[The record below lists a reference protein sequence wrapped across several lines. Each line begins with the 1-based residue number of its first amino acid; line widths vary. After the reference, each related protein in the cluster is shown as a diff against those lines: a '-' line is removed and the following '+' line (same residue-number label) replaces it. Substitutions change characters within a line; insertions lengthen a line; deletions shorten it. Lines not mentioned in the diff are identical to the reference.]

1 MLLTRASEYALISLI
16 YIAKQES
23 PIDVDTLANKL
34 NIPRSFLAKIL
45 QSLAKNGLLHSY
57 KGINGGFILA
67 KSPKEISIKDII
79 VAAEK
84 KEPLVFE
91 CSSISGCPNNKE
103 DSCVIFPMINKLQDK
118 INVFLTDI
126 KLEQILS

>member
-16 YIAKQES
+16 YIAKQNI
-23 PIDVDTLANKL
+23 PIDVDTLSNEL

-57 KGINGGFILA
+57 KGIKGGFILA
-67 KSPKEISIKDII
+67 KKPNEINIKDII
-79 VAAEK
+79 TAAEK

-103 DSCVIFPMINKLQDK
+103 ESCMIFPMLCKLQDK
-118 INVFLTDI
+118 IDLFLTDI
-126 KLEQILS
+126 TLEQILN